1 MDTKVTDNDNTSE
14 IAVDDRMDT
23 KVTDNDNTSGQYC
36 SRRQNGY
43 ESD

>member
-23 KVTDNDNTSGQYC
+23 KVTDNDNTSDSSNILYK
-36 SRRQNGY
+36 
-43 ESD
+43 